1 MTPEANPPLLNLV
14 LLTGRVLRRT
24 DLSLTYKGV
33 PVITVVLENSET
45 GDHDASEAHSSTGEI
60 SVEIWGELA
69 RRCDELLKPGEP
81 VFIEAQVAGRQKQDR
96 NTKLVQHWMVLKAR
110 RIELLTKPIEH
121 GGM

>member
-1 MTPEANPPLLNLV
+1 MKPDANPPLLNLV

-24 DLSLTYKGV
+24 DLSRTQIGV
-33 PVITVVLENSET
+33 PVITMVLENSESGHT
-45 GDHDASEAHSSTGEI
+45 HDGETPFSTGEI

-69 RRCDELLKPGEP
+69 ERCDDLLKPGEP

-96 NTKLVQHWMVLKAR
+96 NTKMIQHWMVLKAR
-110 RIELLTKPIEH
+110 RIELLNKSIEH